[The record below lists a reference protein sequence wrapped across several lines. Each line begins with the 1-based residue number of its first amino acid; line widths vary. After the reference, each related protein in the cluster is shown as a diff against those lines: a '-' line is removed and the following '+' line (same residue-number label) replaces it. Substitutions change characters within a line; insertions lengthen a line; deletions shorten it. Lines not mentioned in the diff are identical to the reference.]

1 MDLCSGKWV
10 MQLLYWSFV
19 SFLNWGACH
28 FFSFKSLALKAQ
40 PSIIT
45 NSSLWLTKR
54 NWGASMRVA
63 DEEKLGS

>member
-10 MQLLYWSFV
+10 MQLFYWSFV
-19 SFLNWGACH
+19 SFLTWGASH
-28 FFSFKSLALKAQ
+28 FFSFKSLALKTQ

-54 NWGASMRVA
+54 SWGASMRVA